1 MVGWYALELL
11 LQNKSNHGPVQRKLQ
26 CIILYYY
33 LLICNFCKALELQS
47 DFWLVDNSG
56 PKEKK

>member
-1 MVGWYALELL
+1 MPLSYYSRIKAITVQSRENSNALF
-11 LQNKSNHGPVQRKLQ
+11 
-26 CIILYYY
+26 YY